1 METIIAAM
9 DCQTCDE
16 KVQEQTARALMMLGG
31 YVSEATPENLL
42 LKQGGL
48 HEKDDSFY
56 SKRVVAFDETLNEEE
71 QATEIWQKVAAIALV
86 KSSNKS
92 LFSALSNC
100 IGNGIPSLAR
110 ASLFTV
116 AWLSRFLHSL
126 GDENLLSMACS
137 ILAPQLLQSSSYDRA
152 HEEQALASF
161 SLECLT
167 KSSDYFSMLSSLE
180 KDFSGPLWNPC

>member
-1 METIIAAM
+1 M
-9 DCQTCDE
+9 
-16 KVQEQTARALMMLGG
+16 
-31 YVSEATPENLL
+31 
-42 LKQGGL
+42 
-48 HEKDDSFY
+48 
-56 SKRVVAFDETLNEEE
+56 
-71 QATEIWQKVAAIALV
+71 AAIALV
-86 KSSNKS
+86 KSSNKN

-137 ILAPQLLQSSSYDRA
+137 ILAPQLLESSSYDRV

-167 KSSDYFSMLSSLE
+167 KSSGIIYDFCHPRKFANDQSITSNLITKFSYDLSFLE
-180 KDFSGPLWNPC
+180 TVVY